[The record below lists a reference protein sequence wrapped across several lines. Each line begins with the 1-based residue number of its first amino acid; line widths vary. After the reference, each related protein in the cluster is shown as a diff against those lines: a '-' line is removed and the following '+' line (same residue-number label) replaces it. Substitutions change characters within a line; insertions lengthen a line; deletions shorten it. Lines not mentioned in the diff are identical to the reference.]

1 MKLSPKILYIATLSP
16 ILRNR
21 HPPTLGGENETL
33 RVKNHHKSIENTAK
47 YRQREQVYYL
57 QIRHQVFG
65 KQLYMRLGSVLSVT
79 DTRDIS
85 GAEICSQINSFNLQ
99 CARKRYKMYAETK
112 SNYTSSRV
120 TKVEPPYLIGKI
132 LIDHYE

>member
-1 MKLSPKILYIATLSP
+1 M
-16 ILRNR
+16 LRNR
-21 HPPTLGGENETL
+21 HQPTLGGENETL

-65 KQLYMRLGSVLSVT
+65 KQLYMRLGSVLAVT

-85 GAEICSQINSFNLQ
+85 GAEICSQIIASM
-99 CARKRYKMYAETK
+99 CKKMIQ
-112 SNYTSSRV
+112 NVRRN
-120 TKVEPPYLIGKI
+120 KVEL
-132 LIDHYE
+132 YEFEGYESRTPLPNW